1 MSSMKSFIS
10 TRGSLIQHAR
20 RRIRLRC
27 NGISVRIMSSQTR
40 SYSII
45 PEVPQSYIGNLYEFI
60 YRRFLLPQK
69 SRFSDIAR
77 STSPGAFS
85 INYSVSDSSGN
96 KKLRV
101 RVSGAKPISVG
112 VEPLADTVSEEEIL
126 QAKEDV
132 AIAVDMFETQV
143 RKSSLFFAWREGES
157 VVPETVSGK
166 ENKSLRRIFLETQI
180 LFMALFMGVGLF
192 LFFLIGPLVP
202 IILLAIQFVFVFY
215 SNRLVARSADWHVT
229 EKNPFIHILQYPLS
243 PGEDDP
249 VKKISK
255 EDFVKLKKEIYEATI
270 AENGELDCQKAH
282 EIFSEFGIDCKRE
295 NLIARKVNV
304 YEIVK
309 RTADSFGYKVP
320 EIIVS
325 NTLRPNA
332 AASGPSPSRGIV
344 LITTGTLLQLDE
356 EEIVSVLGHEFGHLR
371 GRDPLWLYGL
381 SAVQYLFW
389 FYVVFGLFPTGSFF
403 LLIIYLWALTTLTYF
418 IAKFFEA
425 RADLTSAMVI
435 GMPKVLADALEKIG
449 FQRLLYERTPSFR
462 VQEWLS
468 MDPHPPIYFRI
479 ARLRQLGQ
487 NFHVKH
493 PLIQSAK
500 EVISG
505 FLHSLA

>member
-1 MSSMKSFIS
+1 MLENEGGGMSSK
-10 TRGSLIQHAR
+10 A
-20 RRIRLRC
+20 
-27 NGISVRIMSSQTR
+27 R
-40 SYSII
+40 SYSIV
-45 PEVPQSYIGNLYEFI
+45 PEVPQNYIGNLYEFI
-60 YRRFLLPQK
+60 YRSFLFPNK
-69 SRFSDIAR
+69 SRFSNISR
-77 STSPGAFS
+77 EKSPGTFS
-85 INYSVSDSSGN
+85 IQYSVLDPSGN
-96 KKLRV
+96 KKLTV
-101 RVSGAKPISVG
+101 RVSGAETISID
-112 VEPLADTVSEEEIL
+112 VEPLVDLVSEDEIS

-132 AIAVDMFETQV
+132 DIAVDTFETQV

-180 LFMALFMGVGLF
+180 LFMAIFMGVGLF

-202 IILLAIQFVFVFY
+202 IILLAIQFIFVFY
-215 SNRLVARSADWHVT
+215 SNKIIARSADWHIT

-243 PGEDDP
+243 PGENDS
-249 VKKISK
+249 VKKMPK

-304 YEIVK
+304 YDIVR
-309 RTADSFGYKVP
+309 RTADRFGYKVP

-325 NTLRPNA
+325 NTLLPNA

-344 LITTGTLLQLDE
+344 LITTGTLLQLEE

-389 FYVVFGLFPTGSFF
+389 FYVIFGLFPTGSFF
-403 LLIIYLWALTTLTYF
+403 LLIIYLWALTTLTFF

-435 GMPKVLADALEKIG
+435 GKPKVLADALEKIG
-449 FQRLLYERTPSFR
+449 FQRLLYERMPSFR

-468 MDPHPPIYFRI
+468 LDPHPPIYFRI
-479 ARLRQLGQ
+479 ARLRQLEQ